1 MAASHAHATS
11 SPNAPGHA
19 DGAHGQSHYVRIWA
33 ILCVLLA
40 VSIIG
45 PMFGIRV
52 VTLITA
58 FGIAIVK
65 AFLVAKHF
73 MHVNIEKKW
82 VVYILL
88 GMLAFMLVMFGG
100 VAPDVLE
107 HEGANWQKTFKE
119 PIAPAGRGGH

>member
-1 MAASHAHATS
+1 MASHAHATT
-11 SPNAPGHA
+11 APHDA
-19 DGAHGQSHYVRIWA
+19 HGAHGQRHYVKIWA
-33 ILCVLLA
+33 ILCALLA

-45 PMFGIRV
+45 PMFGVRV

-82 VVYILL
+82 VVYILF

-107 HEGANWQKTFKE
+107 HRGANWQKT
-119 PIAPAGRGGH
+119 